1 MLKILFL
8 MKFLTFSKNLR
19 YFLYNLRLPIS
30 LLKFYMCA
38 LRISCN
44 CPGCI
49 TRRNR
54 NKVMNVSNDCN
65 SAIINKTKPIQES
78 KQTNSYLKSKANFNI
93 ESKKFNEALN
103 ELNATLLSNMLEP
116 IYENIEPDSLTGGGF
131 AEETLNHFLVNE
143 YAREITKDGNFK
155 IDPNL
160 NKQLLKKY
168 QNHG

>member
-1 MLKILFL
+1 M
-8 MKFLTFSKNLR
+8 
-19 YFLYNLRLPIS
+19 
-30 LLKFYMCA
+30 
-38 LRISCN
+38 
-44 CPGCI
+44 
-49 TRRNR
+49 
-54 NKVMNVSNDCN
+54 SNDYN
-65 SAIINKTKPIQES
+65 SAIINKTKQMQEPRQS
-78 KQTNSYLKSKANFNI
+78 NSYSTSKSNFNI

-103 ELNATLLSNMLEP
+103 EFNATLLSNMLEP
-116 IYENIEPDSLTGGGF
+116 IYENIEPDQLTGGGF

>member
-1 MLKILFL
+1 
-8 MKFLTFSKNLR
+8 
-19 YFLYNLRLPIS
+19 
-30 LLKFYMCA
+30 
-38 LRISCN
+38 
-44 CPGCI
+44 
-49 TRRNR
+49 
-54 NKVMNVSNDCN
+54 MNVSNDCN

-78 KQTNSYLKSKANFNI
+78 KQSNSYLKSKANFDI